1 MTGYTARSL
10 FSPTTWRRFWTRLG
24 ELEEALATTEGDI
37 IDRRLSRIEAE
48 IAELRAH
55 AGLPRHIASEPMSTV
70 SSSRS

>member
-1 MTGYTARSL
+1 M
-10 FSPTTWRRFWTRLG
+10 
-24 ELEEALATTEGDI
+24 ATTEGDI